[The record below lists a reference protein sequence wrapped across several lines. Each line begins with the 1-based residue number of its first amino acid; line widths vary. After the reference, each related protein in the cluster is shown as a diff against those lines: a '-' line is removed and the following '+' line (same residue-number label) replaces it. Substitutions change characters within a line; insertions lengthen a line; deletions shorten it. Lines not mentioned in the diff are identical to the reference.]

1 MKTRALMAASAVF
14 LAINGIAALFAPEEI
29 LRAAN
34 VPSSPL
40 LPPLLQLCAAI
51 LLGFAMTNWMVKG
64 SRVGG
69 IYNRPIAVGNLLHFA
84 VGAITLD
91 RFSLTKNPAWLLIGL
106 GAVYTLFAIGFGAV
120 VFGRGDASVESA
132 SS

>member
-14 LAINGIAALFAPEEI
+14 LGITGLAALFAPDEI
-29 LRAAN
+29 LRVAGI
-34 VPSSPL
+34 PSSPF
-40 LPPLLQLCAAI
+40 LPPLIQLCAAL

-69 IYNRPIAVGNLLHFA
+69 IYNRPIAVGNLIHFA

-91 RFSLTKNPAWLLIGL
+91 RFALRGHEAWPVI
-106 GAVYTLFAIGFGAV
+106 AFAAMYTIFAIVFGLV
-120 VFGRGDASVESA
+120 VFGRGDAGGDYR

>member
-14 LAINGIAALFAPEEI
+14 LGITGVAALFAPDEI

-34 VPSSPL
+34 VPASPF
-40 LPPLLQLCAAI
+40 LPTLIQLCAAL

-91 RFSLTKNPAWLLIGL
+91 RFALHGHEAWPVIALA
-106 GAVYTLFAIGFGAV
+106 AVYTLFAVGFGLV
-120 VFGRGDASVESA
+120 VFGRGEA
-132 SS
+132 

>member
-1 MKTRALMAASAVF
+1 MKTRALLAASAVF
-14 LAINGIAALFAPEEI
+14 LAITGLAALFAPDEI

-40 LPPLLQLCAAI
+40 LPPLVQVCAAL

-91 RFSLTKNPAWLLIGL
+91 RFALRGHEAWPVIVLAAI
-106 GAVYTLFAIGFGAV
+106 YTLFAVGFGLV
-120 VFGRGDASVESA
+120 VFGRGES
-132 SS
+132 

>member
-14 LAINGIAALFAPEEI
+14 LGITGLAALFAPDEL

-34 VPSSPL
+34 LPASPL
-40 LPPLLQLCAAI
+40 LPPLVQLCAAL

-91 RFSLTKNPAWLLIGL
+91 RFALRGHEAWPVLVI
-106 GAVYTLFAIGFGAV
+106 ATIYTLFAVGFGLV
-120 VFGRGDASVESA
+120 VFGGGEA
-132 SS
+132 

>member
-1 MKTRALMAASAVF
+1 MKTRALMAASAIF
-14 LAINGIAALFAPEEI
+14 LGITGIAALFAPDEI

-40 LPPLLQLCAAI
+40 LPLLVQLCAAL

-69 IYNRPIAVGNLLHFA
+69 IYNRPIAIGNLVHFA

-91 RFSLTKNPAWLLIGL
+91 RFGLRGHEAWPVIAL
-106 GAVYTLFAIGFGAV
+106 AVVYTLFAVGFGVV
-120 VFGRGDASVESA
+120 VFGRGEA
-132 SS
+132 

>member
-14 LAINGIAALFAPEEI
+14 LAILGIAALFAPDEI

-40 LPPLLQLCAAI
+40 LPPLVQLCAAL

-91 RFSLTKNPAWLLIGL
+91 RFALRGHEAWPVIVL
-106 GAVYTLFAIGFGAV
+106 AVIYTLFAVGFGLV
-120 VFGRGDASVESA
+120 VFGRGES
-132 SS
+132 

>member
-14 LAINGIAALFAPEEI
+14 LAILGISALFAPDEI

-34 VPSSPL
+34 VSSSPL
-40 LPPLLQLCAAI
+40 LPPLVQLCASL

-69 IYNRPIAVGNLLHFA
+69 IYNRPIAIGNLLHFA

-91 RFSLTKNPAWLLIGL
+91 RFALHGHEAWPVIALAAI
-106 GAVYTLFAIGFGAV
+106 YTLFAVGFGLV
-120 VFGRGDASVESA
+120 VFGPGEA
-132 SS
+132 

>member
-1 MKTRALMAASAVF
+1 MKTRALMAASAIF
-14 LAINGIAALFAPEEI
+14 LAILGIAALFAPDEI

-34 VPSSPL
+34 VASSPF
-40 LPPLLQLCAAI
+40 LPPLIQLGAAL

-91 RFSLTKNPAWLLIGL
+91 RFALRGHEAWPVIALAAI
-106 GAVYTLFAIGFGAV
+106 YTLFALAFGVV
-120 VFGRGDASVESA
+120 VFGSGER
-132 SS
+132 

>member
-1 MKTRALMAASAVF
+1 MKTRALMAASAIF
-14 LAINGIAALFAPEEI
+14 LAILGIAALFAPDEI

-40 LPPLLQLCAAI
+40 LPPLVQLCAAL
-51 LLGFAMTNWMVKG
+51 LLGFSMTNWMVKG

-84 VGAITLD
+84 VGALTLD
-91 RFSLTKNPAWLLIGL
+91 RFALRGHEAWPVIALAAI
-106 GAVYTLFAIGFGAV
+106 YTLLAVGFGLV
-120 VFGRGDASVESA
+120 VFGRGES
-132 SS
+132 

>member
-14 LAINGIAALFAPEEI
+14 LFVIGVAALFAPDEI
-29 LRAAN
+29 LHAAAI
-34 VPSSPL
+34 PSSPF
-40 LPPLLQLCAAI
+40 LPPLVQLCGAL

-69 IYNRPIAVGNLLHFA
+69 IYNRPIALGNFVHFA

-91 RFSLTKNPAWLLIGL
+91 RFVLRGHEAWPMLILATLYTIFAVAFGL
-106 GAVYTLFAIGFGAV
+106 V
-120 VFGRGDASVESA
+120 VFGPGEA
-132 SS
+132 

>member
-14 LAINGIAALFAPEEI
+14 LGIVGIATLFAPDEI

-40 LPPLLQLCAAI
+40 LPPLVQLCAAL

-91 RFSLTKNPAWLLIGL
+91 RFALRGHEAWPVI
-106 GAVYTLFAIGFGAV
+106 AFAAIYTLFAVGFGLV
-120 VFGRGDASVESA
+120 VFGRGEA
-132 SS
+132 

>member
-14 LAINGIAALFAPEEI
+14 LGLTGVVALFAPDEI
-29 LRAAN
+29 LHAAN
-34 VPSSPL
+34 IPSSPF
-40 LPPLLQLCAAI
+40 LPPLVQLCGAL

-91 RFSLTKNPAWLLIGL
+91 RFALHGHEAWPMLVFATIYTIF
-106 GAVYTLFAIGFGAV
+106 AVGFGVV
-120 VFGRGDASVESA
+120 VFGGGES
-132 SS
+132 

>member
-1 MKTRALMAASAVF
+1 MKTRALMAASAIF
-14 LAINGIAALFAPEEI
+14 LAILGIAALFAPDEI

-40 LPPLLQLCAAI
+40 LPPLVQLCAAL
-51 LLGFAMTNWMVKG
+51 LLGFAMANWMVKG

-91 RFSLTKNPAWLLIGL
+91 RFALHSHQAWPVIALAAI
-106 GAVYTLFAIGFGAV
+106 YTLFAVGFGLV
-120 VFGRGDASVESA
+120 VFGPGEA
-132 SS
+132 

>member
-1 MKTRALMAASAVF
+1 MAASAVF
-14 LAINGIAALFAPEEI
+14 LGITGLAALFAPDEI
-29 LRAAN
+29 LRAASI
-34 VPSSPL
+34 PSSPF
-40 LPPLLQLCAAI
+40 LPPLVQLCAAL

-91 RFSLTKNPAWLLIGL
+91 RFALHGREAWPVLVFATI
-106 GAVYTLFAIGFGAV
+106 YTLFAVAFGLV
-120 VFGRGDASVESA
+120 VFGGGEA
-132 SS
+132 